1 MLSDNFILKIIIFV
15 CMNKKSIEFIEFIT
29 SRKSVR
35 NFVYEDIN
43 AEILENI
50 LECGRWAPSGLN
62 NQPWHVCIVQ
72 YPSLKKELGEMTEYG
87 GILESAYYN
96 LVVFLDLEKGY
107 NRVKDIQAIGAF
119 MENILLGVHAMGLG
133 AVWIGEILKNKEKV
147 NEFFKLNTDK
157 YELMGVIA
165 IGSID
170 PQMEEKKEK
179 KRERR
184 PLDDFTEFY

>member
-1 MLSDNFILKIIIFV
+1 MSIQILN
-15 CMNKKSIEFIEFIT
+15 MNNNSIENIEFIT

-35 NFVYEDIN
+35 KFVHE
-43 AEILENI
+43 EISKETLENI

-72 YPSLKKELGEMTEYG
+72 SPSIKTMVAEATKYGE
-87 GILESAYYN
+87 IVESAYYD

-107 NRVKDIQAIGAF
+107 NRIKDIQAMGAF

-133 AVWIGEILKNKEKV
+133 AVWIGEILNNGEKV
-147 NEFFKLNTDK
+147 NEIFKLSEDK

-165 IGSID
+165 IGAID
-170 PQMEEKKEK
+170 ETVEKQKESE
-179 KRERR
+179 RERR
-184 PLDDFTEFY
+184 PLEDFTE